1 MEQRRP
7 VVGLVGCGRWGRLIL
22 RDLVGLGAEVHVVVP
37 PDLERENL
45 LELGAASVSHRVAD
59 LPRLHGVI
67 VATPTSVHATSLDQV
82 LPLGV
87 PVFVEKPLTDDP
99 VTARAISSRAPERVF
114 VMDKWRYHAGIR
126 TLRDV
131 VASGR
136 LGELTEIRTVRLQD
150 GSPHTDVE
158 CAWILLPHDL
168 AVALE
173 ITGSHPHPTAAVAR
187 WRDDEPCRYDVDFE
201 LPNDVIMHATIGVDA
216 DTSQRSITVIGTEA
230 TAVLAGGWD
239 ELVTVTSH
247 RGETGEPGA
256 TAGTSVTVPAV
267 GELPLLAELRAFLE
281 HLQGG
286 PPPVSSAA
294 DGVRTVET
302 VDAVRAMAAAR
313 R

>member
-1 MEQRRP
+1 MGHP
-7 VVGLVGCGRWGRLIL
+7 AVGLVGCGRWGRLIL
-22 RDLVGLGAEVHVVVP
+22 RDLVGLGAEVHVVEP
-37 PDLERENL
+37 PELEREDL
-45 LELGAASVSHRVAD
+45 LELGAASVSHRVDD
-59 LPRLHGVI
+59 LPRLAGVI
-67 VATPTSVHATSLDQV
+67 VATPTSVHATSLELV

-99 VTARAISSRAPERVF
+99 VTARAISGRAPDRVF
-114 VMDKWRYHAGIR
+114 VMDKWRYHAGICV
-126 TLRDV
+126 LRDI

-136 LGELTEIRTVRLQD
+136 LGTLTEIRTVRLQD

-168 AVALE
+168 TIALE
-173 ITGSHPHPTAAVAR
+173 ITGSHPRPTAARAR
-187 WRDDEPCRYDVDFE
+187 WRDGEPCRYDIDFE
-201 LPNDVIMHATIGVDA
+201 LPGDVTMHATIGIDA
-216 DTSQRSITVIGTEA
+216 ETSQRRITVIGTEA

-247 RGETGEPGA
+247 RGVPGGETGA
-256 TAGTSVTVPAV
+256 TTGTSVSVPAV

-286 PPPVSSAA
+286 PPPVSSAE